1 MARDVKIN
9 IGATNQASAVLKKVL
24 GDVKRF
30 GNQAGSAMKS
40 AGAGLAKLGAGVTG
54 IGATAGVAFAGMT
67 RTFAAF
73 DDQMA
78 KVAAVSGATGDELVS
93 LREKAKELGATTA
106 FSATEAAE
114 GMEFLGMAGFKTNEI
129 LAGIGPTLALAA
141 AGGVEL
147 GEAADI
153 ASDVGTAFGLAAD
166 EIGRVADV
174 IAQTATSANTNVLMM
189 GESFSK
195 LAPIAKQTGQSI
207 EETSAAIGLL
217 ANAGVKASEAG
228 TATRNILMQ
237 LALPEVQKKL
247 EDLGAAVRD
256 DVTDE
261 FLPLM
266 DILRNFDAA
275 TANMSGP
282 EKLAL
287 QTELFGK
294 RSSAAVGILSTAG
307 DEIDN
312 MRATMDNAEGA
323 ASRMAETMMSGLG
336 GAGVQ
341 IKSAFEGL
349 QIAIIEG
356 VKEPLIAAAN
366 SISSF
371 LRNMTQLVAQNPQ
384 LVRAALVAGAA
395 ITALGV
401 TLVTVGGLVTAFGL
415 ALTGLSAIAGAVGS
429 VLAVVFSPVG
439 IAIGVVLGLVT
450 ALGAALV
457 VATVRSGALVD
468 VFAILKNLFN
478 ELVAVADQTFI
489 GIKNALGSGEYALA
503 AQIAMAGVKV
513 AFFTG
518 LQAMWTATMQVLPK
532 IFAAFQ
538 EVFIEMAKAAMNT
551 MNAIARTISNPF
563 AALEIGMDVIE
574 RMTGAGKGIGAAITD
589 GISAS
594 KAQAQAE
601 LDKLTGMAAAKSFEI
616 PAPAVGSAIVDAVE
630 QSKPEVADA
639 MADVVA
645 PDPAELASKIKSTME
660 GIDMSQTP
668 LGKVAGFVGGL
679 FGGGADVGVPTATP
693 AAIGPAGPLS
703 ATTGRLL
710 SGGASKVSEELKES
724 RKQTE
729 LQKQT
734 NKILSENFNNMAPSS
749 GNENLILDFNSTAT
763 V

>member
-40 AGAGLAKLGAGVTG
+40 AGAGLTKFGAGLTAV
-54 IGATAGVAFAGMT
+54 GATAGVAFASAVK
-67 RTFAAF
+67 TFAAF

-78 KVAAVSGATGDELVS
+78 RVAAVSGATGEQFDA
-93 LREKAKELGATTA
+93 LRAKAQELGASTK

-114 GMEFLGMAGFKTNEI
+114 GMQFLAMAGFETNQI

-153 ASDVGTAFGLAAD
+153 ASDVGTAFGLTAD

-174 IAQTATSANTNVLMM
+174 IAATATSANTDVLMM
-189 GESFSK
+189 GETMKFVAP
-195 LAPIAKQTGQSI
+195 LARAAGQSL
-207 EETSAAIGLL
+207 EEVSAAAGLL
-217 ANAGVKASEAG
+217 GNAGIKASIAG
-228 TATRNILMQ
+228 TDLKNILIELGTTRVQDRLDELGVSALDAEGEIRPFMDV
-237 LALPEVQKKL
+237 LA
-247 EDLGAAVRD
+247 DLNAQTEGM
-256 DVTDE
+256 T
-261 FLPLM
+261 
-266 DILRNFDAA
+266 
-275 TANMSGP
+275 GP
-282 EKLAL
+282 EKLSL
-287 QTELFGK
+287 MVELFGK
-294 RSSAAVGILSTAG
+294 RSAKSASIIAASS
-307 DEIDN
+307 DQIDD
-312 MRATMDNAEGA
+312 MRATMQNAEGA
-323 ASRMAETMMSGLG
+323 ATRMAETMMSGLG

-341 IKSAFEGL
+341 IQSAFEGL
-349 QIAIIEG
+349 KIAIIDG

-366 SISSF
+366 AISGF

-450 ALGAALV
+450 ALAAALA
-457 VATVRSGALVD
+457 VAAVRSGALVD
-468 VFAILKNLFN
+468 VFAILKNLFG

-489 GIKNALGSGEYALA
+489 GIKNALGSGEYGLA

-551 MNAIARTISNPF
+551 MDAIGRTISNPF

-630 QSKPEVADA
+630 QSKPEVANA

-679 FGGGADVGVPTATP
+679 FGGGADVGAPAATP
-693 AAIGPAGPLS
+693 AAIGPAGPLG

-710 SGGASKVSEELKES
+710 SGGTSRVSEELKES